1 MRAEVELV
9 NLATALRYSRTR
21 LTDLVRFQRPCLS
34 GLDYFILIMAMYIVS
49 EGIFYFPLLGT
60 ERLIQQEDCSW
71 RILAHMYSYT

>member
-1 MRAEVELV
+1 M

-34 GLDYFILIMAMYIVS
+34 GLDYLILIMAMFIVS

-60 ERLIQQEDCSW
+60 ECLMQQLEEDCSW
-71 RILAHMYSYT
+71 LILAHMYSYT